1 VSRDFLTVCQKT
13 QEASV
18 LRQVMKRIAV
28 VTVMAGVLM
37 SGGMAY
43 AKTCTSFGCTPTQGN
58 PVQELGGMIVS
69 AGIVAVVLF
78 GFARRY
84 VK

>member
-1 VSRDFLTVCQKT
+1 
-13 QEASV
+13 
-18 LRQVMKRIAV
+18 
-28 VTVMAGVLM
+28 VMAGVLM